1 MMEDLKT
8 TFLENINSCM
18 GIIQRIC
25 MVYEWEPEARKD
37 LYQEI
42 LYQSWK
48 SYPSFRGGSKFSTW
62 LYRVALNTGIT
73 HYKTSSGKLRREQ
86 HMELIPDMNEQN
98 EHSEEMLNE
107 LYRAIYSLGK
117 VDKAL
122 ILLFLEGRKYE
133 DIAEIMG
140 MTSTNVGVR
149 LLRAKKQL
157 ETMIKDDTR
166 N

>member
-1 MMEDLKT
+1 MEDLKT

-18 GIIQRIC
+18 GIIHRIC
-25 MVYEWEPEARKD
+25 KVYELEPEARKD

-42 LYQSWK
+42 LYQSWR

-73 HYKTSSGKLRREQ
+73 HYKRSITKTRREK
-86 HMELIPDMNEQN
+86 HMVLIPDLKEENEDQQEMMNK
-98 EHSEEMLNE
+98 
-107 LYRAIYSLGK
+107 LYRAIYLLGK

-122 ILLFLEGRKYE
+122 ILLFLEGKKYDE
-133 DIAEIMG
+133 IADIMG
-140 MTSTNVGVR
+140 MTPSNVGVR

-157 ETMIKDDTR
+157 EAKIKDESQE
-166 N
+166 